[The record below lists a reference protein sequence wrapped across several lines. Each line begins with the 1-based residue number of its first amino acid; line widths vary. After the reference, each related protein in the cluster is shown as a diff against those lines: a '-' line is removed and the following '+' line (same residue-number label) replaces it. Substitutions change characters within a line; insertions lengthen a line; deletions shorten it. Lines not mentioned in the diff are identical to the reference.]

1 MAELNALAR
10 WHVNAFARRRNARRY
25 AWVRENLSLAPGA
38 ACLEIGCGNGGMA
51 ALLVEGLRPARW
63 VATDL
68 DPRQIQLAHRTLA
81 RRYPDGLPPSLELRT
96 ADMLQL
102 PFPRGIV
109 RCGLRLRRHPPCEP
123 EPPRFFET
131 SRRAHRA
138 RPGPARRRFPRVRG
152 NRPPSEDPGLVAR
165 ARVHAVRHPTSVA
178 TRTQRR
184 AEGGL
189 TRARSP
195 VPRARRPACYDG
207 KVSGTARARVR
218 PSGRPTTRTCE
229 REPA

>member
-102 PFPRGIV
+102 PFPRGSFDAVFAFAAIHHASQSHHDFSRLPDALTELDRVLRGGGFLVYEEIV
-109 RCGLRLRRHPPCEP
+109 HQAKIRGWLLGRGYTLCA
-123 EPPRFFET
+123 T
-131 SRRAHRA
+131 
-138 RPGPARRRFPRVRG
+138 RRRWRREL
-152 NRPPSEDPGLVAR
+152 NVAQK
-165 ARVHAVRHPTSVA
+165 A
-178 TRTQRR
+178 
-184 AEGGL
+184 G
-189 TRARSP
+189 
-195 VPRARRPACYDG
+195 
-207 KVSGTARARVR
+207 
-218 PSGRPTTRTCE
+218 
-229 REPA
+229 